1 MHNPFSFYVVFNPLL
16 NGNNENYQT
25 QAHEFFQRLK
35 ENLLS
40 GMPEN
45 GHFYWGKI
53 KVNNDEKALQFD
65 NYKAAVE
72 ANQNAGLPTHLY
84 ISDFHHF
91 WVCKVESVHKEIFD
105 KTNTLPFYDGKEVE
119 IWFKV
124 TDMDLISSE
133 YVETGYYLEQLYV
146 DNQFD
151 PHNVDSINPYISGLR
166 YPLIVQ
172 NKLNEFYFMDYH
184 KLGKARALSNNPLIQ
199 NPSEFGKI
207 AHTVQAY
214 VLPPAIYGKLSEQ
227 IKKRLIKIELDISS
241 REKENHDIFYR
252 VKKEYIKLLEGM
264 LNETFVKFLK
274 YEAPEKIGFE
284 LQGDEQFFTRDLS
297 HQKIKEAKYS
307 FSLQEICKIIND
319 PVFVQSANLDMIFSD
334 KLKFWKY
341 LRSELME
348 IVQTHDLLNEPSEN
362 PGAKEAMLLR
372 NIVLG
377 VGCKGIINSLICLY
391 YEEDFMDSYFKNV
404 A

>member
-16 NGNNENYQT
+16 NGDNENYQT

-40 GMPEN
+40 GHPEN
-45 GHFYWGKI
+45 NHFYWGKL
-53 KVNNDEKALQFD
+53 KVSHYEKELDFEKFQ
-65 NYKAAVE
+65 NAVE
-72 ANQNAGLPTHLY
+72 SNRQSGLPTHLY

-105 KTNTLPFYDGKEVE
+105 KRNTLPFYDGKEVE

-146 DNQFD
+146 NNQFD
-151 PHNVDSINPYISGLR
+151 QQTINSINPYISGLR

-172 NKLNEFYFMDYH
+172 NRLNEFYFMDYH

-199 NPSEFGKI
+199 NPSEFGKL
-207 AHTVQAY
+207 AHTVQTY

-227 IKKRLIKIELDISS
+227 IKKRLIKIEMDISAK
-241 REKENHDIFYR
+241 EKDKNEIYFR
-252 VKKEYIKLLEGM
+252 VKKEYSKLLENM
-264 LNETFVKFLK
+264 LNDTFIKFLK
-274 YEAPEKIGFE
+274 HEAPDKIGIE
-284 LQGDEQFFTRDLS
+284 VIGDEQFFTRDLS
-297 HQKIKEAKYS
+297 HQKINDAKFS

-319 PVFVQSANLDMIFSD
+319 PMFIQSANLDSIFTE

-341 LRSELME
+341 LRSELMDIIQE
-348 IVQTHDLLNEPSEN
+348 HDLLNEPN
-362 PGAKEAMLLR
+362 PNPSAKEAMLLR
-372 NIVLG
+372 NIILG
-377 VGCKGIINSLICLY
+377 VGCKGVINSLICLY
-391 YEEDFMDSYFKNV
+391 FEEEFMDSYFKNV